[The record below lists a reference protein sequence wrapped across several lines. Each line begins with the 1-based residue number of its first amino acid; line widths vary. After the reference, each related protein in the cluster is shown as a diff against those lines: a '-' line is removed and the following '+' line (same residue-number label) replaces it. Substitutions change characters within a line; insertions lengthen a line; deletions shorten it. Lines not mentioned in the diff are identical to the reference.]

1 MDVSRKLIS
10 VSLLVMGGLLVAY
23 LVLLVTISPDASAA
37 NGGGS
42 NGDLSDIDDNDEI
55 SDPDGLPDREES
67 LPEISNGKGS
77 KAHKTTICHKDR
89 KTLRIDRHAWPA
101 HQRHGD
107 TKGACPSDRYD
118 QSTLVGSAYGKNSEL
133 HKGKSKH

>member
-37 NGGGS
+37 NGGAPTATS
-42 NGDLSDIDDNDEI
+42 PTSMAKSPIPMDS
-55 SDPDGLPDREES
+55 PTAKKVFPKF
-67 LPEISNGKGS
+67 SNGKGS
-77 KAHKTTICHKDR
+77 KVHKTTICHKDR

-101 HQRHGD
+101 H
-107 TKGACPSDRYD
+107 
-118 QSTLVGSAYGKNSEL
+118 
-133 HKGKSKH
+133 